1 MVGLALKTKKPTQ
14 VPTKDEVASLNWCR
28 TTDLQETWVSTC
40 SEEVS
45 VRSASHFSISSLT
58 SFLIDTLKVCVL
70 SRDYEESLS
79 VHCVMCKSGGTFL

>member
-1 MVGLALKTKKPTQ
+1 MKTKKPTQ
-14 VPTKDEVASLNWCR
+14 VPTKDEAASLNWCR
-28 TTDLQETWVSTC
+28 RTDLQETW

-58 SFLIDTLKVCVL
+58 SLLIDTLKVCVS
-70 SRDYEESLS
+70 SRDYEGSLS